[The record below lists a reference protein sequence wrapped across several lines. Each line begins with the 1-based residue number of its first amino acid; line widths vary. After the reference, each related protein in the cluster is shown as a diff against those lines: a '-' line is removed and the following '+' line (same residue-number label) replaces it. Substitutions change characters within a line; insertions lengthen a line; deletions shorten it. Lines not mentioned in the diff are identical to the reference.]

1 MDEYEGDEEAAE
13 DQFYEEEEDLFGSD
27 IWGVLY
33 RIPSSSSFLSSTDD
47 ETISQSHL
55 VEVKRLYSEDFP
67 NFFTCFAR
75 RSLNDKV
82 VFMEQG
88 VAQDWRED
96 RHACTPTIPMF
107 VLDAQKG
114 ILPYAKEPI
123 ELPSPCG
130 LQDTYD
136 CKMAL
141 SPAGDCL
148 FVAYGDKGDI
158 NGFAFY
164 QYDSDAQRWIKMW
177 EDKEGNDC
185 LDGYYTA
192 DGDFCIPENGNWVEK
207 MPGQM
212 TKGRIL
218 YLEPSEYWSPAT
230 DSEVEEGSSF

>member
-1 MDEYEGDEEAAE
+1 
-13 DQFYEEEEDLFGSD
+13 
-27 IWGVLY
+27 
-33 RIPSSSSFLSSTDD
+33 
-47 ETISQSHL
+47 
-55 VEVKRLYSEDFP
+55 
-67 NFFTCFAR
+67 
-75 RSLNDKV
+75 
-82 VFMEQG
+82 MEQG

-192 DGDFCIPENGNWVEK
+192 DGDFCITENGNWVEK

-218 YLEPSEYWSPAT
+218 YLEPSAYWSPAT